1 MFSLHKKELHMNEHY
16 IFVYGSLKAGFG
28 NHRFLTD
35 SEFIGSF
42 KTLDRDFIMVSLGSF
57 PAVCFDK
64 HEGGCQIEGEVYR
77 VDDETL
83 ADLDRLE
90 GNGSLYTRK
99 LVPIEGMTENNG
111 QAWIYLFSNSNDLFS
126 FMQTRNSSRIQMN
139 DFKSLV
145 WTK

>member
-1 MFSLHKKELHMNEHY
+1 MNMNEHY
-16 IFVYGSLKAGFG
+16 VFVYGTLKAGFR
-28 NHRFLTD
+28 NHRLLID
-35 SEFIGSF
+35 SEFIGNF
-42 KTLDRDFIMVSLGSF
+42 KTLDRDYVMVSLGRS
-57 PAVCFDK
+57 PAVRVDK
-64 HEGGCQIEGEVYR
+64 LEGGYQIEGEVYR

-90 GNGSLYTRK
+90 GNGSFYTRK

-111 QAWIYLFSNSNDLFS
+111 QAWIYLFENFKILFS
-126 FMQTRNSSRIQMN
+126 FMQTRNSNRILMN